1 MAEEELPEG
10 FIFESNEELDEID
23 YYEIVSLDEIIKLNP
38 SFVAFSN
45 EEIYNHLFNFLKS
58 KSKAIGFLNLFNSII
73 EKQQTSYNINNF
85 IIIADANRDNFSELD
100 INDFVNKIK
109 NSNKEQINIAYKQ
122 KNKIWF
128 PLIYDNES
136 SYPKFNATSTTIIQL
151 NSDNPNDLYIIFKD
165 DERNIPIMGV
175 YFYEPRDISN
185 NHPLSEQI
193 VSHLTSKNRFKDNIK
208 YIKDFKGTFGEFI
221 NNYKIKLPLDKLDP
235 DEYHYTNLNILLNKF
250 NYDLDSIDLNNF
262 TLLKDE
268 LEKFAKNEK
277 IIPISHNHQKIKPLE
292 FKNNRILFFDILKKT
307 KRLLEITHKSSNEIK
322 KTLESYKQSKTHI
335 TELPL
340 IKDISKLLLN
350 IDEQNYNEIINNL
363 KEIRKNLSL
372 DNSIYAL
379 TNFSNIDIDDIENF
393 KNFFDKIGDKFIIIL
408 SQPYKDIYEINFTF
422 ENDEHEI
429 IAGLNTKDYE
439 GIPVKI
445 DEYKKNAIYVDDLDE
460 EEIINLI
467 NPQID
472 DKEIK
477 KHLNN
482 YYYKLEKGFIEALH
496 FILPFII
503 KIQELSKLP
512 LNLDII
518 IPHLFNIYRG
528 IPEKAMIIKEKFNDK
543 FDDNFYNQ
551 EAQKSIKF
559 VLMNDNED
567 VRLKNAI
574 LAHIDILT
582 NMIYDVICKWSIEI
596 QREILEDTLI
606 FNKDICY
613 IPCIDKWNDFGAP
626 YNIDNKEKD
635 GVLYY
640 LICIF
645 AEVYKEVFSENDYNY
660 LPLDSNY
667 KNLIIDKIKSNY
679 ESDLKTFIK
688 MGDEKKKKINKGYEA
703 QKKLVELLQK
713 KDYKNDKTFENFIE
727 ALTYMPSVKYTK
739 IHKYLLGCCLEKID
753 ENFTADTYL
762 KINRTDL
769 KKAKSIYANER
780 VINKKR
786 YKRFYISKTQIIE
799 KKDLKKT
806 FKGFD
811 KKENVLHE
819 IYDNSIDDW
828 LNEVSDNSII
838 TDNLRKDIKMKLRDT
853 YNIHINYYIQNLF
866 NKKNDLFKGFSF
878 YNYKQILLAISKI
891 LFNHLK
897 NDAIQFINQI
907 NQTIIELDKLSS
919 IINDDNMMD
928 IIQIRS
934 IFVIRCMCLPAYP
947 DINTN
952 TKLIPKIKIDT
963 QLHKSII
970 NDIGI
975 KVMKIIQD
983 GKMPTLEDQINYI
996 NKIRE
1001 QNKDKIL
1008 ATLNKKTAEE
1018 KDIFKEMK
1026 KIGLPSFVDEDDDF
1040 DVKVNPEKKDDNEV
1054 EGEDEYNINEEDNDI
1069 EYDDEKADY
1078 GFIYAD

>member
-1 MAEEELPEG
+1 
-10 FIFESNEELDEID
+10 
-23 YYEIVSLDEIIKLNP
+23 
-38 SFVAFSN
+38 
-45 EEIYNHLFNFLKS
+45 
-58 KSKAIGFLNLFNSII
+58 
-73 EKQQTSYNINNF
+73 
-85 IIIADANRDNFSELD
+85 
-100 INDFVNKIK
+100 
-109 NSNKEQINIAYKQ
+109 
-122 KNKIWF
+122 
-128 PLIYDNES
+128 
-136 SYPKFNATSTTIIQL
+136 
-151 NSDNPNDLYIIFKD
+151 
-165 DERNIPIMGV
+165 
-175 YFYEPRDISN
+175 
-185 NHPLSEQI
+185 
-193 VSHLTSKNRFKDNIK
+193 
-208 YIKDFKGTFGEFI
+208 
-221 NNYKIKLPLDKLDP
+221 
-235 DEYHYTNLNILLNKF
+235 
-250 NYDLDSIDLNNF
+250 
-262 TLLKDE
+262 
-268 LEKFAKNEK
+268 
-277 IIPISHNHQKIKPLE
+277 
-292 FKNNRILFFDILKKT
+292 
-307 KRLLEITHKSSNEIK
+307 
-322 KTLESYKQSKTHI
+322 
-335 TELPL
+335 
-340 IKDISKLLLN
+340 
-350 IDEQNYNEIINNL
+350 
-363 KEIRKNLSL
+363 
-372 DNSIYAL
+372 
-379 TNFSNIDIDDIENF
+379 
-393 KNFFDKIGDKFIIIL
+393 
-408 SQPYKDIYEINFTF
+408 
-422 ENDEHEI
+422 
-429 IAGLNTKDYE
+429 
-439 GIPVKI
+439 
-445 DEYKKNAIYVDDLDE
+445 
-460 EEIINLI
+460 
-467 NPQID
+467 
-472 DKEIK
+472 
-477 KHLNN
+477 
-482 YYYKLEKGFIEALH
+482 
-496 FILPFII
+496 
-503 KIQELSKLP
+503 
-512 LNLDII
+512 
-518 IPHLFNIYRG
+518 
-528 IPEKAMIIKEKFNDK
+528 MIIKEKFNDK